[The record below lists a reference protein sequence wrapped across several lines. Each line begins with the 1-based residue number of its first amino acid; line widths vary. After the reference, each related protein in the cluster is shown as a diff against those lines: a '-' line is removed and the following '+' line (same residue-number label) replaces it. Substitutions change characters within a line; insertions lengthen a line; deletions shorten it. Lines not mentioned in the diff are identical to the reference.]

1 MNIETLTKEQVNK
14 IFGVI
19 MDSKEQDRLMN
30 NTADKDSWM
39 LDFVYDSKLRKT
51 LEIYSEKLAL
61 EEQLGHTM
69 VKEKISKV

>member
-1 MNIETLTKEQVNK
+1 
-14 IFGVI
+14 

-51 LEIYSEKLAL
+51 LEVYSEKLAL
-61 EEQLGHTM
+61 EEQLIINL
-69 VKEKISKV
+69 VKEKVSKVWIVVDNFFK